1 MIPSSGGFC
10 QTRFKK
16 IHDFQKV
23 TKNYLHGAVSLLE
36 MILEMII
43 LKCET
48 KKTFMIQSTKL
59 LFFGKQTAIFFTIN
73 RYVFRLLN
81 PSSG

>member
-1 MIPSSGGFC
+1 
-10 QTRFKK
+10 
-16 IHDFQKV
+16 
-23 TKNYLHGAVSLLE
+23 